1 MSPTTPSRPDD
12 FGQLSF
18 SCSRR
23 QGAILSLP
31 VPAQREDTAARGA
44 FAKCI
49 IRHIDEW
56 FAFACERELGINR
69 EDIILV
75 TGRHLARSSANIAF
89 QESQGDEQMSFGFQ
103 VSGVSEVKWQFTP
116 EGARGV
122 AFNLGPSG
130 QVRFR
135 VLSHQ
140 QIQMA
145 LF

>member
-1 MSPTTPSRPDD
+1 M
-12 FGQLSF
+12 
-18 SCSRR
+18 
-23 QGAILSLP
+23 
-31 VPAQREDTAARGA
+31 PAQREDTAARRA
-44 FAKCI
+44 FTKCI

-69 EDIILV
+69 EDTILV